1 MNATLIFSQAKTR
14 SGEKSCKEAE
24 IAIIEQHEALEVVLL
39 LFGTIPI
46 LRFTLCAQFQKIK
59 NDSPMQG
66 FKFLQGKS
74 WAPNYD

>member
-1 MNATLIFSQAKTR
+1 MNVEQHQFFSQAKTR

-24 IAIIEQHEALEVVLL
+24 IAIIEQYQAHKVVLL

-59 NDSPMQG
+59 NDSPMH
-66 FKFLQGKS
+66 
-74 WAPNYD
+74 